1 MRRRD
6 FLQGT
11 ALAIGAGGTLSPLE
25 LMAASESA
33 SYPPALTGLRGSTP
47 GSFEV
52 AHALA
57 WNGQTWPRP
66 SGQTD
71 DTYDLVVV
79 GAGISGLAAAYFYRQ
94 RVGAEARILLLDNHD
109 DFGGHA
115 RRNEFTVGGRTLLGY
130 GGSQSIDTPGRYS
143 VVARRLL
150 EELAIHTDRFYEY
163 FDADFNER
171 FGLTSGIRFP
181 GAHFEREVTLPGTFA
196 WFDALTAEE
205 QKHRISAY
213 PVSADTRAALIR
225 LATGELADSDV
236 VRRMLAD
243 PERTPTPDYL
253 RAGFG
258 MTDEGLFLLNRRS
271 GPLWGCGLDALSVTE
286 TVGEYMFGAAA
297 AMAGAEAGAVLMP
310 DTLEERDESEPYI
323 FHFPDGNSAIARAL
337 VRTLIP
343 GAVPGSTME
352 DIVHARTRYERL
364 DLPENGVR
372 IRLNATAV
380 RAENRAGGVDVTYVA
395 GGQAARV
402 RARHAVMACYNQMV
416 PYLCPEVGEA
426 QREALAYPE
435 KIPLMIVNV
444 ALANWHAIADSGLG
458 SFYSPSGVLCNMGM
472 DFPVSLGGYAFTG
485 SPDEPC
491 VLQGWHA
498 PGCGKS
504 GSGREQFNAGRQEI
518 YQTPFA
524 DYERQILAELDAVW
538 GPHGLDVARDVAGL
552 TVNRW
557 PHGYAYEYMD
567 LWDPPEWDRG
577 AGAHVTGRQQIGH
590 ISIANS
596 DSEQYAYVN
605 GAVDGAYRA
614 VRELTT

>member
-1 MRRRD
+1 MNRRD

-11 ALAIGAGGTLSPLE
+11 ALAIGAAGTLPPRAL
-25 LMAASESA
+25 LAATDSGI
-33 SYPPALTGLRGSTP
+33 YPPALMGLRGSTP

-66 SGQTD
+66 AMQTD
-71 DTYDLVVV
+71 DSYDLVVV

-94 RVGAEARILLLDNHD
+94 RVGADARILLLDNHD

-115 RRNEFTVGGRTLLGY
+115 RRNEFTVSGRTLLGY
-130 GGSQSIDTPGRYS
+130 GGSQSIDTPRRYS
-143 VVARRLL
+143 IAARGLL

-163 FDADFNER
+163 FDTGFNER
-171 FGLTSGIRFP
+171 FGLTAGIRFP
-181 GAHFEREVTLPGTFA
+181 GADFDREVTLPGTFA
-196 WFDALTAEE
+196 WFDSLTARE
-205 QKHRISAY
+205 QKRRIDAF
-213 PVSADTRAALIR
+213 PVSMDTRRALIR
-225 LATGELADSDV
+225 LATGELTDSV
-236 VRRMLAD
+236 GIRRMLEM
-243 PERTPTPDYL
+243 PERTPAPDYL

-271 GPLWGCGLDALSVTE
+271 GPLWGCGIDALSITE
-286 TVGEYMFGAAA
+286 TVEEYMFGAAA
-297 AMAGAEAGAVLMP
+297 AEAGAALSP
-310 DTLEERDESEPYI
+310 DRLEERDESQPYI

-343 GAVPGSTME
+343 GSVPGSTME
-352 DIVHARTRYERL
+352 DIVSARTRYDRL

-380 RAENRAGGVDVTYVA
+380 RAENRTGGVDVTYVS

-426 QREALAYPE
+426 QRAALAYPE

-444 ALANWHAIADSGLG
+444 ALRNWRAIAGSGLG
-458 SFYSPSGVLCNMGM
+458 SVYSPSGVLCNLGM
-472 DFPVSLGGYAFTG
+472 DFPVSLGGYAFTDG
-485 SPDEPC
+485 PDEPC
-491 VLQGWHA
+491 VLQGWHV

-504 GSGREQFNAGRQEI
+504 GSGREQFNAGRHEI
-518 YQTPFA
+518 YETPFS
-524 DYERQILAELDAVW
+524 DYERRILAELDSVW
-538 GPHGLDVARDVAGL
+538 GPHGLDVSRDVAGL

-577 AGAHVTGRQQIGH
+577 AGPHVSGRQQIGH